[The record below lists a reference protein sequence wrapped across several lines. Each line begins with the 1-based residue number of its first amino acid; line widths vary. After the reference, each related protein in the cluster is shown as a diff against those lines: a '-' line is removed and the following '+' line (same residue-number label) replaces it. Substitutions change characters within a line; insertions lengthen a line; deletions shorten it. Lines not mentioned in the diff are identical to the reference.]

1 MAEIAAFVETG
12 WPKSR
17 QSILKQGKL
26 PDRSPCSQQLRELQ
40 PLNLAGRPFR
50 KLVKE
55 VNRIR

>member
-1 MAEIAAFVETG
+1 MAEIAVFAEAG
-12 WPKSR
+12 WPQSL

-26 PDRSPCSQQLRELQ
+26 PDQSPCSQQLRKLQ
-40 PLNLAGRPFR
+40 PLNLAGRPLW

>member
-1 MAEIAAFVETG
+1 MPEIAAFADAG
-12 WPKSR
+12 WPQSR

-26 PDRSPCSQQLRELQ
+26 PDRSPCSQQLRKLQ